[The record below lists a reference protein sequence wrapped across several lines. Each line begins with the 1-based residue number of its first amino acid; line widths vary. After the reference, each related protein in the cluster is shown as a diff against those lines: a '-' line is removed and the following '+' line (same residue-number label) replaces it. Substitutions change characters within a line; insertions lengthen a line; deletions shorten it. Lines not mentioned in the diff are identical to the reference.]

1 MCFVYRKGEV
11 PPGKRPTYDMPVFH
25 RHGSVASTMDG
36 SAVAVCEGANEGG
49 QASSSGDECELLSG
63 IYDRN
68 FIDAAQRR
76 FTDDDGVPRL
86 TRRQVDALDAL
97 DATCDDP
104 GVRLDMRLEPGDVQ
118 WLHNHTTFHARCAY
132 CGSRRRTRGRCRRG
146 SRSGSGICA
155 WGRGGAG
162 SGSKGR
168 RHSAP
173 SNQELDGS
181 MYLAIDR
188 QIDVVGTSLDSG
200 LWTLDVDT

>member
-1 MCFVYRKGEV
+1 
-11 PPGKRPTYDMPVFH
+11 MPVFH
-25 RHGSVASTMDG
+25 RHGSVADTIDG
-36 SAVAVCEGANEGG
+36 SAVAVCEANEGE
-49 QASSSGDECELLSG
+49 QESSSGDECELLSG

-132 CGSRRRTRGRCRRG
+132 SDGDGDVPSVRHLLRLWITPPDARPLPARFAERFGDLRVGPRRG
-146 SRSGSGICA
+146 GIRVEGQTPFCA
-155 WGRGGAG
+155 LEPGA
-162 SGSKGR
+162 
-168 RHSAP
+168 
-173 SNQELDGS
+173 
-181 MYLAIDR
+181 
-188 QIDVVGTSLDSG
+188 
-200 LWTLDVDT
+200 

>member
-1 MCFVYRKGEV
+1 MTMCFVYRKGEV

-104 GVRLDMRLEPGDVQ
+104 GVRMDMRLEPGDVQ

-132 CGSRRRTRGRCRRG
+132 SDGDGTSPSVRHLLRLWITPPDARPLPARFAERFGDLRVG
-146 SRSGSGICA
+146 PS
-155 WGRGGAG
+155 RGGIRVEGQTPFCALEPG
-162 SGSKGR
+162 
-168 RHSAP
+168 A
-173 SNQELDGS
+173 
-181 MYLAIDR
+181 
-188 QIDVVGTSLDSG
+188 
-200 LWTLDVDT
+200 